1 MGSRPCIIVDIY
13 GNILTW
19 YLPGILED
27 SRQVGLFALSD
38 HGRVSNPPISGCNS
52 GGVRK
57 AAPIAETIK
66 RQEGLVQ

>member
-1 MGSRPCIIVDIY
+1 MAE
-13 GNILTW
+13 
-19 YLPGILED
+19 YLIKF
-27 SRQVGLFALSD
+27 S
-38 HGRVSNPPISGCNS
+38 ISGCNS